1 MRHRDSWESA
11 VGEGG
16 GAIWFGEMVK
26 GFDCGTCAISV
37 LVTGLRKLI
46 DGRTYLRCMENG
58 GICGIFH
65 INYLDLKLG
74 LCIIFCVLK

>member
-1 MRHRDSWESA
+1 MESA

-16 GAIWFGEMVK
+16 GAVWFGEMVE
-26 GFDCGTCAISV
+26 GFSCRTCTLSL

-58 GICGIFH
+58 GICEIFH
-65 INYLDLKLG
+65 SNYFGLQIGALCHISCLK
-74 LCIIFCVLK
+74 II